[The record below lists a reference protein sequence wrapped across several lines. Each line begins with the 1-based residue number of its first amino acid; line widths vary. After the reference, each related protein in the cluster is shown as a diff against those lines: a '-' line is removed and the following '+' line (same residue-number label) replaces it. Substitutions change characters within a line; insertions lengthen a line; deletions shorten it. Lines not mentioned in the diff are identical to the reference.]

1 VKGRNRS
8 DGFFF
13 LGEYMKNNIKGVLKM
28 EDKLLRKRVR
38 ILKATERVKNFY
50 EVSEK
55 IGLSRKGFYN
65 WLNGQ
70 TRLGY

>member
-1 VKGRNRS
+1 
-8 DGFFF
+8 
-13 LGEYMKNNIKGVLKM
+13 M
-28 EDKLLRKRVR
+28 EDKMLRKRVR
-38 ILKATERVKNFY
+38 ILKATERIKNFY